1 VSLATISAADVTRQL
16 SSFHT
21 VIDARSPAEF
31 TEDHLPGAVNWP
43 VLDNDERRTVGTEHK
58 QVSAFDA
65 RKIGAAMIAQRIGD
79 LLQAHVQDKP
89 RDWQPLVYCWRGG
102 KRSGTLAWFLDQI
115 GFRTTLVQ
123 GGYKAFREQVREQLA
138 SLPLSFDYVVI
149 AGRTGSGKTRLLQAL
164 ADAGAQVLDLEGL
177 ARHRG
182 SVLGGLPHEPQ
193 PTQKA
198 FETQLW
204 SALSAFDPS
213 RPVYVESESRKI
225 GQLQVPSALLDR
237 MRSDGRVVMV
247 TMPDASRIELLVEE
261 YGFFAEQVER
271 FCGHLETL
279 VDLRGRETVKHWQT
293 LARDGRWAEVF
304 GALMRAH
311 YDPLYLKSMQR
322 NYAGVAGASQ
332 VLLRDAS
339 PAALGE
345 AAAAVLALEA
355 VARAPDSA
363 LAAGPSFDTLCV
375 PCSEPVEGSG

>member
-1 VSLATISAADVTRQL
+1 MPRLASFDTI
-16 SSFHT
+16 
-21 VIDARSPAEF
+21 IDARSPAEYA
-31 TEDHLPGAVNWP
+31 EDHLPGAVNWP
-43 VLDNDERRTVGTEHK
+43 VLDNDERREVGTEHK
-58 QVSAFDA
+58 QVSPFDA
-65 RKIGAAMIAQRIGD
+65 KKIGSAMVAKRIGE

-138 SLPLSFDYVVI
+138 TLPLGFDYVVI

-164 ADAGAQVLDLEGL
+164 SEAGAQVLDLEAL

-198 FETQLW
+198 FETQVW
-204 SALSAFDPS
+204 TALSAFDPS

-225 GQLQVPSALLDR
+225 GQLQVPTALLER

-247 TMPDASRIELLVEE
+247 TMPDAARIDLLVEE
-261 YGFFAEQVER
+261 YGFFAQQLER
-271 FCGHLETL
+271 FCGHLDTL
-279 VDLRGRETVKHWQT
+279 VDLRGRDTVAQWQA

-304 GALMRAH
+304 GELMREH
-311 YDPLYLKSMQR
+311 YDPLYLKSIGR
-322 NYAGVAGASQ
+322 NYAGASHAQQVA
-332 VLLRDAS
+332 LRDGGT
-339 PAALGE
+339 AALRE
-345 AAAAVLALEA
+345 AAATL
-355 VARAPDSA
+355 RAGEA
-363 LAAGPSFDTLCV
+363 LAPETADR
-375 PCSEPVEGSG
+375 